1 MKNFVL
7 REKLTALLTVLMAV
21 CLSVCALMFAVR
33 YAPLAADEKVAVT
46 SAASGKVSLGEL
58 CERHDVLHIIA
69 PASYRTDASL
79 KSYVD
84 TGRFYNAESM
94 LNIDAD
100 GVLHG
105 WATTAPTGPSSLEK
119 TLLVMPKTFKSVNY
133 NVGNALNSP
142 NHIFAGIAF
151 ENGGAL
157 TEFHRNLFRKNPS
170 DKADLDLENV
180 RFVVLSDTI
189 TKLKD
194 QAFYGWNQLQEIVMP
209 AVTTIGAKAF
219 GRTCSLRH
227 ISISDKVTSIAS
239 DAFEDAVGLVDV
251 EINSDAEDIAN
262 LSFPYAMNIYG
273 KTTKIS
279 NKSSGSFLRV
289 YESFAKNTGVYGDGA
304 KAEIKD
310 RDVNNSL
317 VFCYNNKLDG
327 ALATASTSAN
337 YANKWYFVGIDG
349 IEDNRFVV
357 RNSANGVLSETTEYH
372 LPATIDLTAAR
383 DKIKWDY
390 LGADGT
396 KYINNFSGE
405 TTVNKY
411 DINKG
416 ANYNRMAPMIY
427 LPAGNV
433 VENIGD
439 WAFYGGQVHLADI
452 SASVNTIGQFAFG
465 VSHRVM
471 DNSTFYI
478 RKEKGHTLSIGDYAF
493 IVNSNWGYCSTKND
507 NTAAAT
513 ALNRRFIFA
522 NKAAYDEE
530 KSIGFES
537 KYNKKGDKTVK
548 YTYLVPLNT
557 VVTDGA
563 STTKTYT
570 KEDRLYNENFTLT
583 KDANGKW
590 TEKTS
595 GVKLPALKGYTYNIW
610 YADNTFKTAYNDDK
624 SIDNAKL
631 KSALSA
637 SSVSELNLYTKSITP
652 PEFEEKT
659 FTFNNEVSATKS
671 LKFEAAL
678 DFTEANKEDYAVPDS
693 VKYTN
698 FNNVVSDTSVV
709 QNAGIYTVP
718 IVLNPKWGSW
728 DNSSVYTAEITV
740 NRAELDLGDLNNIP
754 EFVTSAGAPLGGTG
768 EGTTL
773 NFYPDGWYLYAKT
786 DSNPSATKTVL
797 NSYARYT
804 QAPITISATDK
815 MNAYYTV
822 NTNSNATQTD
832 SGEYLAQF
840 TFEMTD
846 HNYVFVN
853 TSYEKNKSTFEKLGI
868 SYTNF
873 TAGSTNVTSATVT
886 KYWYIVMQQ
895 NWLIDSAADAGDKEQ
910 FKLITKDGQAAS
922 SLEYGS
928 VFGKDDR
935 DKYQVHVPKLAMG
948 ETDDIKFTVTYDNV
962 AITAEALPVKE
973 LSKYINS
980 AMPAGTY
987 TIRITAASVN
997 DGETTLPAINDV
1009 IILTVTPKKLGY
1021 EDIVNLLG
1029 KGSKNFEHS
1038 YEQNTVFLF
1047 GDNISDNLNKYKTA
1061 LDGTL
1066 NTARKAGSAGI
1077 WKDPAYDEYYG
1088 RSQIS
1093 YNLDRM
1099 RDSKYYTADELD
1111 RLDKNN
1117 VPCNVG
1123 EYVIYYCISAPNY
1136 QTVGGQNAADRRDYK
1151 FDTLI
1156 YREVSTTQFAVG
1168 GNNTIKNLTYN
1179 GSAQYP
1185 EVPYDRYYTH
1195 SFPDADYV
1203 NADKGGS
1210 RHTVLFTL
1218 NDTVLSRWTAQ
1229 DKPDNVTINSDGTV
1243 TVKFEI
1249 NPATNSW
1256 VTKPQMPSWI
1266 FNGFNADV
1274 NTVVAALRFG
1284 EAERGETLPE
1294 NKKATITYSLVTQ
1307 NGVKVGI
1314 KNNTVVYGE
1323 EGMTSF
1329 NFKVDAD
1336 GKITNE
1342 TAIKVL
1348 NALKP
1353 GAYYLESAVTATGDG
1368 NVSGFV
1374 TAGGDRHMITVFKD
1388 TNVWTSTPNV
1398 MRWAWGEYDQ
1408 TKNTITAIAKYPA
1421 LKVDYVGAYA
1431 EELPQVIFSI
1441 KKKGGAVIE
1450 GLENFT
1456 AVDDDIVEILETLD
1470 EGAYVLVTS
1479 LAGTDYYSAIATTE
1493 HEFNISQAVN
1503 TWTTTPNVIRWTWGE
1518 YDSAKNLITAVA
1530 KYNSVAGT
1538 ETAPEVQ
1545 FTILNVQYKKIDGLV
1560 NFTAGNGI
1568 VTEEVATLLK
1578 GLDAGTYYLVAAMAG
1593 RHNYTAINGGA
1604 LGYDFADAA
1613 KNRTLQPVEFRIAVA
1628 INSWTTTPKMTAW
1641 QYKQFDAATNFVSGV
1656 SKYPE
1661 ADKTVKYGIYT
1672 AQPAENAAPEGEHT
1686 FTAID
1691 TVKDFLTALNKGTYW
1706 LVAYVAGADN
1716 KYLPLY
1722 SSVSFEVTQA
1732 TANDWK
1738 TPPAITGWV
1747 YGKYTE
1753 SVLTAG
1759 EANLGTV
1766 RYSIYKA
1773 DQNGNKG
1780 DLVGG
1785 YDSLGFD
1792 DLKPITKLGALDA
1805 GNYILCAFTEGGA
1818 GENFVAAALDVR
1830 FTVEKADNGWV
1841 VGKVPDI
1848 AGWTYGDTPSGLQ
1861 PGEAVHPNGAV
1872 QYKYYRAVKVNG
1884 VWVTDGESFDVSE
1897 TTLVPVGDY
1906 LLIATVEQSDN
1917 YKKLEHSVYFRIE
1930 KAGNDWAENYKPEDA
1945 LEWVWGEAD
1954 EGYIQ
1959 TKKLYTAKAQKQAE
1973 GVTPVYKIVNTA
1985 DGSVVADSVA
1995 YADIIKT
2002 LVGLGAGQYTVT
2014 TTIAG
2019 TDDYSGV
2026 TANTVITIGKATFTW
2041 TESADTGWVWDG
2053 TSNDEK
2059 TLTDPQ
2065 AKDKDGNPVD
2075 VEFTVVKGGAST
2087 THKNFT
2093 AFQNAMFGADVGEYT
2108 VTATLSDPNY
2118 NTKTNTF
2125 KVTVTKAPC
2134 AWTTEPQLTIERE
2147 YGKTLDSVT
2156 AGVHKFGPAVYT
2168 YTADGTTVAIP
2179 DLLTWVNTERDVGK
2193 YTILLKV
2200 TGNDNYEGEEKA
2212 ITVTIKGISAVWA
2225 NAGELKD
2232 EYTFTYADDI
2242 TGEWDKIK
2250 IPRAPDGVYSDA
2262 EAKFTFSVNNSNAI
2276 NATDIDGYLKENCK
2290 KAGVYII
2297 TATCVPSNKNY
2308 SSLTYEITVTVN
2320 KIAVEWTNGSEIK
2333 GEYIEEYG
2341 KITMP
2346 TPTTNVARTV
2356 TYTVTDL
2363 NGKKYDVPSDGKLKE
2378 FLNTLPVGEYSVK
2391 YKVEADDNYTGL
2403 AEEEVRL
2410 VINKAANSWKNPGVL
2425 VSEVTF
2431 DRLNEINIVIPEPLS
2446 GELKFKIGNET
2457 FTYNQTNVNINK
2469 ILNDRDLLAGDYNLE
2484 FFVDEDDNHYGIQP
2498 HKFVLHIVKAENDWA
2513 EGKEPEAAYSWSG
2526 NVKADEFKIPQA
2538 LNKNEVLRFDI
2549 VKAGGNYSAQR
2560 GLDVEAFKKEL
2571 GKLTNGTYTV
2581 TMRLGSTGPGETDEA
2596 VVAYDK
2602 DYELVIGTT
2611 EITVTPS
2618 GNSWKTEL
2626 EVPSWTYGDGAG
2638 ITVTSPEAAFG
2649 NNTIKFAVIG
2659 EQFDGKVVGASFTV
2673 NDFDGFVEYIKGL
2686 NAGTYNAIASVD
2698 ASDTYGATPVTTVRF
2713 TISKVKTAWSNTAEE
2728 LESKRNL
2735 SWTWSVAATSA
2746 NELPNLVVSNWKGTG
2761 ENSTYTIKYTLT
2773 DLSTLTSRDLLSTE
2787 NWGSAVRAEKPG
2799 KSYRLTASVAVDNNH
2814 EPLSFETTIVYNKF
2828 TVAWSNE
2835 AYLKE
2840 VLTYEYGTA
2849 TDVLHTPALNENL
2862 IPGYSDTR
2870 EVLSSVQGFGE
2881 TSPTTFTGPWSDKL
2895 GELGVGTYIF
2905 KASVEEDDYRTAL
2918 TYSTTVTVERADN
2931 AWFSDANKTYSMGI
2945 NSSYV
2950 WDSETDAIGFVSPV
2964 PAHNG
2969 DTIVT
2974 VTVKN
2979 GSEIIFVVTL
2989 HYEVDSSDNR
2999 LTVNNND
3006 VDNLNKKL
3014 RALDVGAYTITAEI
3028 PESDFYNKWTQE
3040 PVTFSVTKA
3049 TNGWKENGAPHY
3061 STEGGRVTFY
3071 SDPIYGNANDV
3082 KYYFAKTD
3090 GYGSA
3095 QEVPADKWQSAQF
3108 TERGNYYF
3116 KAELAGTD
3124 NYAAMEPYY
3133 GNLSIEMELNNWAV
3147 MPGINGWQ
3155 WNGFDRTVNIFRGAA
3170 INNGDITFKIQA
3182 HIVHDGIEGDRALKQ
3197 ADFTVEFTDTEISL
3211 LGNFRYE
3218 NKDSVYVSEE
3228 IERLLKALKPGQ
3240 YKLTVSAEG
3249 DGTYQGFA
3257 SDVIFEVSR
3266 AENSWQT
3273 PANVQSFTY
3282 GSGEAGFTEGETV
3295 YGESGGIRYKLFDSD
3310 NQPIVIDNTP
3320 HEGGY
3325 TAAAIRKA
3333 LKTLHVGNYTL
3344 TAWAAEGE
3352 AYKAFRSETDPYS
3365 VAFKV
3370 IAVEDKWLTGKEP
3383 ISSIEIL
3390 FLNLQKTENISE
3402 LFAEPEAVSGGVAV
3416 YQILNTDYTTVTA
3429 DFCGYDELLGALK
3442 ELNAGEYNIKVKTD
3456 ASGNYHELISY
3467 INLKI
3472 LRKDNDV
3479 VIVKPDEEG
3488 NLVETTVINGQWNA
3502 DNTVLDDFEIQ
3513 TTDENDKVIFKI
3525 DNGEEIT
3532 GTVEALR
3539 DAVKAL
3545 NAGEH
3550 VVTIKTIRTN
3560 EYEEV
3565 TDMFNLN
3572 IAPAENKL
3580 VKKDGDAEEEWD
3592 IKTSFVFADASGARK
3607 DSSANS
3613 WSWGTAVTWLNP
3625 RAKFGGTVIVTIS
3638 REDGAADS
3646 LTYTIN
3652 AEINELAKIEKA
3664 LSAFDVGTY
3673 IFKVSAPAPDGAVK
3687 NWTASEQSTTFE
3699 ITKAGNGWK
3708 KAPVLIFRN
3717 ESVTEWTYGS
3727 EATPTA
3733 EAVHGA
3739 VRFEY
3744 FVKGSSKALA
3754 GQPVNAGEYVVKF
3767 IVDETANYDG
3777 YEEAI
3782 EFKINKDLHREFVV
3796 SHGTTGWIW
3805 GEYRREV
3812 NLFNGIPETQGAVSF
3827 TILAD
3832 GEVVSVNGERLTG
3845 IRLVSEAGVHT
3856 GKFDVDVLVPEEAAA
3871 LIAKLTAG
3879 AYTLRID
3886 VGATENYR
3894 EFSAESPFVVTA
3906 ARNEWITTPRVAPW
3920 FSDNWNADE
3929 NTPYAVSKFGNP
3941 DIVIR
3946 SKVNDEIYY
3955 EAVYDADSG
3964 KYVITNNLAKA
3975 PVGWYTMEASVEPL
3989 TGMYNNLLTDKYDFQ
4004 VFLQGTSVVKNDWNI
4019 KPGIANWTATSK
4031 LDEISMPEGKPL
4043 RGKPYFVFYKRE
4055 GDTQGKEIIS
4065 TDKVFRISAG
4075 EAYAKDFFIPEEPG
4089 TYYMRAYVES
4099 YDQNGNIIVSDS
4111 EISSELIPFE
4121 IKLRDNSWVIEPRM
4135 ETKLY
4140 LGEKD
4145 KWAEPVATA
4154 FEPGSEYTRTYVN
4167 TETGKTFVEVMPD
4180 EPGRYKLIMTAT
4192 AKYCKPLDNSEANF
4206 TFTVELSPN
4215 SWITAPNILSWTE
4228 EVEPETPTAE
4238 AMHFTENIV
4247 FTYVN
4252 VKKPDEIL
4260 TERPTKEG
4268 SYIMY
4273 AELKADGYETLTYE
4287 CKFTIG
4293 SAFDTDLLIVDIVLG
4308 VIAIGLGAAVVCLAI
4323 RRYKE
4328 C

>member
-58 CERHDVLHIIA
+58 CERHDLIYAVLPGGTA
-69 PASYRTDASL
+69 YLSKDKSL
-79 KSYVD
+79 QKLYSENRLTV
-84 TGRFYNAESM
+84 YNFDDEFVTSNNELLGYKNSGKTLSHA
-94 LNIDAD
+94 
-100 GVLHG
+100 
-105 WATTAPTGPSSLEK
+105 K
-119 TLLVMPKTFKSVNY
+119 TLLVVPNTVTAISASTETNGSVAATDMFRSNP
-133 NVGNALNSP
+133 AS
-142 NHIFAGIAF
+142 IFGIAF
-151 ENGGAL
+151 EDGSKIASVPD
-157 TEFHRNLFRKNPS
+157 NLFNNFTNLYFCILPS
-170 DKADLDLENV
+170 SVTSIGENA
-180 RFVVLSDTI
+180 FQGCTVLQD
-189 TKLKD
+189 
-194 QAFYGWNQLQEIVMP
+194 IVMP
-209 AVTTIGAKAF
+209 N
-219 GRTCSLRH
+219 
-227 ISISDKVTSIAS
+227 VTSIGKN
-239 DAFEDAVGLVDV
+239 AFNGAINMYHISLPATLTSINDGAFTDTLALCDIEN
-251 EINSDAEDIAN
+251 NSDSISATTSI
-262 LSFPYAMNIYG
+262 FPYAMNIYG
-273 KTTKIS
+273 SSAK
-279 NKSSGSFLRV
+279 NAAGGKSYLRV
-289 YESFAKNTGVYGDGA
+289 YDYYETTPSGVDGLEREFN
-304 KAEIKD
+304 K
-310 RDVNNSL
+310 SL
-317 VFCYNNKLDG
+317 VFCYNNLREG
-327 ALATASTSAN
+327 ILASTSAGNVN
-337 YANKWYFVGIDG
+337 YSKKWYFITLAGA
-349 IEDNRFVV
+349 EDKDVDKINWQ
-357 RNSANGVLSETTEYH
+357 LSTTYEF
-372 LPATIDLTAAR
+372 PKEIDLTAAHS
-383 DKIKWDY
+383 KITYDW
-390 LGADGT
+390 LGSDGT
-396 KYINNFSGE
+396 KYINNF
-405 TTVNKY
+405 TVSTDGAIDKTITQY
-411 DINKG
+411 DINFAACHSKRFPRIIFPEG
-416 ANYNRMAPMIY
+416 TVTTVGDYAFLGSQINLVDIAESITTIGKSAFRVCHRPQANVNNTIY
-427 LPAGNV
+427 IRATDPTKLN
-433 VENIGD
+433 
-439 WAFYGGQVHLADI
+439 
-452 SASVNTIGQFAFG
+452 IGQFAFSV
-465 VSHRVM
+465 VSAWGTVPK
-471 DNSTFYI
+471 DPTAGSVD
-478 RKEKGHTLSIGDYAF
+478 RK
-493 IVNSNWGYCSTKND
+493 
-507 NTAAAT
+507 
-513 ALNRRFIFA
+513 FIFA
-522 NKAAYDEE
+522 NNTAYD
-530 KSIGFES
+530 KES
-537 KYNKKGDKTVK
+537 YTDKQKKYNSAGDSGLK

-563 STTKTYT
+563 STKKTYT
-570 KEDRLYNENFTLT
+570 EEDRLYNENFTLT

-595 GVKLPALKGYTYNIW
+595 GVKLPALEGYTYNIW
-610 YADNTFKTAYNDDK
+610 YADNTFRTAYNDDK

-637 SSVSELNLYTKSITP
+637 SSVSELNLYTKYITP

-678 DFTEANKEDYAVPDS
+678 GFTEANKEDYAVPDS

-728 DNSSVYTAEITV
+728 DNLSVYTAEITV

-754 EFVTSAGAPLGGTG
+754 EFVTLAGAPLGGTG

-895 NWLIDSAADAGDKEQ
+895 NWLIDSEASAGDKEQ

-928 VFGKDDR
+928 VFGKDNGE
-935 DKYQVHVPKLAMG
+935 YQLHKPQLAMG
-948 ETDDIKFTVTYDNV
+948 KTDDIKFTVTYDNV
-962 AITAEALPVKE
+962 AITAEALPVDK
-973 LSKYINS
+973 LSEYINS

-1009 IILTVTPKKLGY
+1009 IIITVTPKKLGY

-1047 GDNISDNLNKYKTA
+1047 GDNISDNLNDEYIPA

-1066 NTARKAGSAGI
+1066 NTARTEDSAGI
-1077 WKDPAYDEYYG
+1077 WKDPAYDKYYG
-1088 RSQIS
+1088 ISQIS

-1099 RDSKYYTADELD
+1099 RDSKYYTADELKS
-1111 RLDKNN
+1111 LDKNN

-1151 FDTLI
+1151 FNTLI

-1336 GKITNE
+1336 GKITDE

-1398 MRWAWGEYDQ
+1398 MRWAWGGYDQ

-1421 LKVDYVGAYA
+1421 LTVDYVGAYA
-1431 EELPQVIFSI
+1431 EELPRVIFSI

-1456 AVDDDIVEILETLD
+1456 AVDDDIVTILETLD

-1545 FTILNVQYKKIDGLV
+1545 FTILNGSYQKIDGLV

-1568 VTEEVATLLK
+1568 VTEEVAPLLK

-1641 QYKQFDAATNFVSGV
+1641 QYKQFDAATNFVAGV

-1661 ADKTVKYGIYT
+1661 ADKTVQYGIYT

-1780 DLVGG
+1780 GLVVG

-1805 GNYILCAFTEGGA
+1805 GNYILCAFTEVGA
-1818 GENFVAAALDVR
+1818 GENFVAAVLDIR

-1848 AGWTYGDTPSGLQ
+1848 AGWIYGNAPSTLTEGTAL
-1861 PGEAVHPNGAV
+1861 HPNGDV
-1872 QYKYYRAVKVNG
+1872 QYKYYKAVKVNG

-1906 LLIATVEQSDN
+1906 LLIATVEESEN

-2041 TESADTGWVWDG
+2041 TEPADTGWVWDG
-2053 TSNDEK
+2053 TSNDKK

-2087 THKNFT
+2087 THKDFN

-2250 IPRAPDGVYSDA
+2250 IPLAPDGVYSDA

-2276 NATDIDGYLKENCK
+2276 NATGIVGYLKENCK
-2290 KAGVYII
+2290 KAGVYTI

-2403 AEEEVRL
+2403 EEEEVRL
-2410 VINKAANSWKNPGVL
+2410 VINKAANSWKKPGVL

-2431 DRLNEINIVIPEPLS
+2431 DRLNEIKIDIPEPLS

-2549 VKAGGNYSAQR
+2549 VKAGGNYNAQR

-2638 ITVTSPEAAFG
+2638 ITVTRPEAAFG

-2659 EQFDGKVVGASFTV
+2659 EQFDGKVVGDSFTD
-2673 NDFDGFVEYIKGL
+2673 NDFDVFVEYIKGL
-2686 NAGTYNAIASVD
+2686 NAGTYSAIASVD

-3014 RALDVGAYTITAEI
+3014 RALDVGAYTVTAEI

-3095 QEVPADKWQSAQF
+3095 QEVPADMWQSAQF

-3266 AENSWQT
+3266 AENSWRT

-3390 FLNLQKTENISE
+3390 FLDLQKTENISE

-3429 DFCGYDELLGALK
+3429 DYCGYDELLGALK

-3565 TDMFNLN
+3565 TDMFSLN

-4260 TERPTKEG
+4260 TERPTREG